1 MPEKALVL
9 IDLQKESGF
18 GIEDIDEVIN
28 NTKLLIEACRE
39 RGIPIIYTRQ
49 INRSDRVGLSNGEPI
64 DGEEQPIYYNDL
76 TDAIDIFDEVKPELG
91 DIVIDKYRWSGFF
104 ETNLEGTLKSL
115 GVKNVIIGGL
125 VTDGCLM
132 TTVFDGYFRDYQ
144 MNIVKDMCATTNAG
158 AHMASLLIMANWIY
172 DLRVFNTS
180 EAVNYVQGDSYK
192 AWTAAHPDSLQF
204 TPETMREKFE
214 KLNGN

>member
-1 MPEKALVL
+1 MPDKALVL

-18 GIEDIDEVIN
+18 GIEGLDDVIN
-28 NTKLLIEACRE
+28 NTKVLIEACRQRE
-39 RGIPIIYTRQ
+39 IPIIYTRQ
-49 INRSDRVGLSNGEPI
+49 INRSDRIGLPNGEPI
-64 DGEEQPIYYNDL
+64 DEENQPIYYNDS
-76 TDAIDIFDEVKPELG
+76 TDAIEIFDEVKPESG

-104 ETNLEGTLKSL
+104 ETNLEGTLKSIGAKHVL
-115 GVKNVIIGGL
+115 IGGL

-144 MNIVKDMCATTNAG
+144 MNIVKDICATTNEG

-172 DLRVFNTS
+172 DLHVFNTA

-192 AWTAAHPDSLQF
+192 AWSAPHPDSLQF
-204 TPETMREKFE
+204 TPENMRVKF
-214 KLNGN
+214 KKIK